1 MLPAQLVEGLVNQ
14 AVDNLG
20 NNQLTSINVLNTTY
34 AYTVFM
40 RADIAISEGE
50 PSPIWVT
57 LHTGVMQS
65 EHLNITEGYAEG
77 LAYVTNLMLIM
88 ASFQRWTCG
97 CIIACG

>member
-1 MLPAQLVEGLVNQ
+1 MLTDGNAWLTTMPPVQLVEGLVDQ

-50 PSPIWVT
+50 PS
-57 LHTGVMQS
+57 HMS
-65 EHLNITEGYAEG
+65 HLTHGGRAI
-77 LAYVTNLMLIM
+77 
-88 ASFQRWTCG
+88 
-97 CIIACG
+97 